1 MEGLVVAGGNSL
13 NSERLKKICSNAD
26 IVVAADSGIK
36 HLIDSG
42 CLVDYL
48 VGDMDSIEKNLPVN
62 ELFPGIEVFKYPIG
76 KDKTDTELATD
87 LLVEKGCKKITIIG
101 GTGNRLDHTL
111 ANIYLLRSLYL
122 KNIDCKIIDD
132 NNEIV
137 YLKEESIIIK
147 EKKYFHSIIPLSLE
161 GIKVTLEG
169 FHYPLLNTIIK
180 CGSSLG
186 ISNYIEADKARII
199 KHSGEGLLI
208 KSKD

>member
-1 MEGLVVAGGNSL
+1 MEGLIVAGGNSL
-13 NSERLKKICSNAD
+13 DYEKLYKVCSNVD

-36 HLIDSG
+36 HLINSG

-48 VGDMDSIEKNLPVN
+48 VGDMDSIKKDLPVN
-62 ELFPGIEVFKYPIG
+62 ELFPSIEVLKYPVE
-76 KDKTDTELATD
+76 KDKTDTELAID
-87 LLVEKGCKKITIIG
+87 LLVGKGCKKITIVG

-122 KNIDCKIIDD
+122 KGIDCKILDD

-137 YLKEESIIIK
+137 YLKEESNIIK
-147 EKKYFHSIIPLSLE
+147 EENYFYSILPLSLE

-169 FHYPLLNTIIK
+169 FHYPLMNTLIQY
-180 CGSSLG
+180 GSSVG
-186 ISNYIEADKARII
+186 ISNYIEDNKARII
-199 KHSGEGLLI
+199 KHSGEGILI